1 MARDA
6 KELKTKILED
16 EFSHLNPMQRQA
28 VFATDAPLL
37 ILAGAGSGK
46 TTVIVNKIGYLIKY
60 GHTAENAGTV
70 SDEDYAFLENCLTDR
85 SMRQSERYLSLM
97 RSSPIPADRILAI
110 TFTNKAAGEMRSRIE
125 KFGVS
130 AQGIWAM
137 TFHSAC
143 VRILRMYA
151 DRLGYARNF
160 TIYDDQDSLKLI
172 EAVIKDAGLRS
183 DAYPPRTVR
192 KAISTAK
199 TRFMTPEQLKNDI
212 ASEEYS
218 ALPKIPEIYAGY
230 EKGLRE
236 ANAFDFDDLIFETVR
251 LLSEN
256 GEVRQKIQNRFDY
269 VLVDEYQ
276 DTNPLQYKLVCL
288 LCGGGDICVVGDD
301 DQSIYRFM
309 GADINNILDFE
320 HQFGGTK
327 VIRLEQ
333 NYRSTQ
339 KILSA
344 ANEVIANNVRRKGK
358 NLWTAGADGEML
370 TYACLPSHFDEGSY
384 IARTVLTEMQAHGL
398 RYNDFCVLYRTHSQS
413 NAIESALRGNGI
425 PYRVYGGLAFYKRK
439 EIQDALAYMNVIV
452 NPNDRT
458 RLSRIINEP
467 KRGIGQ
473 TTVDKVFE
481 IASATGEKIF
491 DVMCDAREYPELS
504 RAAEKL
510 VAFTQ
515 TIRTL
520 QSEAEEMKVSDFY
533 LSMLKQT
540 RYTEMIGSLE
550 MSEAKT
556 RMDNLQEL
564 YNTIVSFE
572 QKAEDEATL
581 QKFLEEQ
588 ALVSAVDALD
598 ENEEAVVLMT
608 MHCAK
613 GLEFDTVF
621 ISGFEE
627 GLFPSAQAIGE
638 PDGVEEE
645 RRLCYV
651 AMTRAKRKLYI
662 TGAQTR
668 MLYGRT
674 NICIPSRFLKEIP
687 DELTEVMHARVPE
700 HKTSAERQ
708 RERIQRH
715 REDFVRNT
723 ATEKIVPKREK
734 TSVYKKGMQVRHKI
748 FGTGTV
754 TDVLAMTSDTML
766 TVVFDSVGQKKLMA
780 NYAKLEIL

>member
-1 MARDA
+1 MACDA

-288 LCGGGDICVVGDD
+288 LCGGGDI
-301 DQSIYRFM
+301 
-309 GADINNILDFE
+309 
-320 HQFGGTK
+320 
-327 VIRLEQ
+327 
-333 NYRSTQ
+333 
-339 KILSA
+339 
-344 ANEVIANNVRRKGK
+344 
-358 NLWTAGADGEML
+358 
-370 TYACLPSHFDEGSY
+370 
-384 IARTVLTEMQAHGL
+384 
-398 RYNDFCVLYRTHSQS
+398 
-413 NAIESALRGNGI
+413 
-425 PYRVYGGLAFYKRK
+425 
-439 EIQDALAYMNVIV
+439 
-452 NPNDRT
+452 
-458 RLSRIINEP
+458 
-467 KRGIGQ
+467 
-473 TTVDKVFE
+473 
-481 IASATGEKIF
+481 
-491 DVMCDAREYPELS
+491 
-504 RAAEKL
+504 
-510 VAFTQ
+510 
-515 TIRTL
+515 
-520 QSEAEEMKVSDFY
+520 
-533 LSMLKQT
+533 
-540 RYTEMIGSLE
+540 
-550 MSEAKT
+550 
-556 RMDNLQEL
+556 
-564 YNTIVSFE
+564 
-572 QKAEDEATL
+572 
-581 QKFLEEQ
+581 
-588 ALVSAVDALD
+588 
-598 ENEEAVVLMT
+598 
-608 MHCAK
+608 
-613 GLEFDTVF
+613 
-621 ISGFEE
+621 
-627 GLFPSAQAIGE
+627 
-638 PDGVEEE
+638 
-645 RRLCYV
+645 
-651 AMTRAKRKLYI
+651 
-662 TGAQTR
+662 
-668 MLYGRT
+668 
-674 NICIPSRFLKEIP
+674 
-687 DELTEVMHARVPE
+687 
-700 HKTSAERQ
+700 
-708 RERIQRH
+708 
-715 REDFVRNT
+715 
-723 ATEKIVPKREK
+723 
-734 TSVYKKGMQVRHKI
+734 
-748 FGTGTV
+748 
-754 TDVLAMTSDTML
+754 
-766 TVVFDSVGQKKLMA
+766 
-780 NYAKLEIL
+780 

>member
-1 MARDA
+1 
-6 KELKTKILED
+6 
-16 EFSHLNPMQRQA
+16 
-28 VFATDAPLL
+28 
-37 ILAGAGSGK
+37 
-46 TTVIVNKIGYLIKY
+46 
-60 GHTAENAGTV
+60 
-70 SDEDYAFLENCLTDR
+70 
-85 SMRQSERYLSLM
+85 M

-199 TRFMTPEQLKNDI
+199 TRFMTPEQLKNDS

-358 NLWTAGADGEML
+358 NLWTQNGDGEKIIVRR
-370 TYACLPSHFDEGSY
+370 TSDESAEAEFVASSVVENVKQGRKYSDH
-384 IARTVLTEMQAHGL
+384 A
-398 RYNDFCVLYRTHSQS
+398 VLYRMNAQS
-413 NAIESALRGNGI
+413 NSLERYFIRNNI
-425 PYRVYGGLAFYKRK
+425 PYRIIGGHKFFERK
-439 EIQDALAYMNVIV
+439 
-452 NPNDRT
+452 
-458 RLSRIINEP
+458 
-467 KRGIGQ
+467 
-473 TTVDKVFE
+473 
-481 IASATGEKIF
+481 
-491 DVMCDAREYPELS
+491 
-504 RAAEKL
+504 
-510 VAFTQ
+510 
-515 TIRTL
+515 
-520 QSEAEEMKVSDFY
+520 
-533 LSMLKQT
+533 
-540 RYTEMIGSLE
+540 
-550 MSEAKT
+550 
-556 RMDNLQEL
+556 
-564 YNTIVSFE
+564 
-572 QKAEDEATL
+572 
-581 QKFLEEQ
+581 
-588 ALVSAVDALD
+588 
-598 ENEEAVVLMT
+598 
-608 MHCAK
+608 
-613 GLEFDTVF
+613 
-621 ISGFEE
+621 
-627 GLFPSAQAIGE
+627 
-638 PDGVEEE
+638 
-645 RRLCYV
+645 
-651 AMTRAKRKLYI
+651 
-662 TGAQTR
+662 
-668 MLYGRT
+668 
-674 NICIPSRFLKEIP
+674 
-687 DELTEVMHARVPE
+687 
-700 HKTSAERQ
+700 
-708 RERIQRH
+708 
-715 REDFVRNT
+715 
-723 ATEKIVPKREK
+723 
-734 TSVYKKGMQVRHKI
+734 
-748 FGTGTV
+748 
-754 TDVLAMTSDTML
+754 
-766 TVVFDSVGQKKLMA
+766 
-780 NYAKLEIL
+780 